1 MKTLTFED
9 IEQEGLLLYKYVRGS
24 VAYGINTEKSDEDIG
39 GVYMQPV
46 ETLCGLGFDYC
57 DEIKDTKGDMV
68 YFELNKFMRLLLKSN
83 PTVLESLFVDDEFVL
98 YEHPIITELK
108 KHRDRFVTK
117 KCFNSFGAYAVSQ
130 IKKCRSLD
138 KKILQDEE
146 KHIERRSSLSFCY
159 TYYNQGSTKIENWL
173 AYRGLRAD
181 CCGLNKIPN
190 MRDEYGVFYDWG
202 QHWELVGYTAND
214 AIKFYLEIGDDE
226 KAYCDKHRMSL
237 RDDKKYRLGRYL
249 YNECNDYWCEVN
261 DGQWYEFSDPIT
273 RPNLHYR
280 GIFKNDESTEVR
292 LSSID
297 DKNDKP
303 ICHLSYNEDGFK
315 KHCKDYKEFM
325 EWKANRNT
333 VRYAE
338 NKDKNYDAKNV
349 SHSFRLMNMCIEI
362 AQGKGFIV
370 NRRGIDREFLLDV
383 KQHKYEYDDI
393 IKMLDEK
400 KIEMDKA
407 IASSTLP
414 DDIDVDFIN
423 NFVVD
428 IRKKQLGILNEI

>member
-9 IEQEGLLLYKYVRGS
+9 IEKEGLLLYKYQRGS
-24 VAYGINTEKSDEDIG
+24 MAQGTFIEGKSDIDTCS
-39 GVYMQPV
+39 VYMAHPDQF
-46 ETLCGLGFDYC
+46 LGLGLDYQ
-57 DEIKDTKGDMV
+57 DEISDKKHDNV
-68 YFELNKFMRLLLKSN
+68 AWEFNKFMRLLIKSN
-83 PTVLESLFVDDEFVL
+83 PTVLEALFVDDEFVL

-108 KHRDRFVTK
+108 KHRERFITK
-117 KCFNSFGAYAVSQ
+117 KCFDSFGGYAVSQ

-146 KHIERRSSLSFCY
+146 QHIERRSALSFCY

-173 AYRGLRAD
+173 AYRGLRPE
-181 CCGLNKIPN
+181 CCGLANIPN
-190 MRDEYGVFYDWG
+190 MRDSYGVFYDWG
-202 QHWELVGYTAND
+202 QHWEIVGYTADD
-214 AIKFYLEIGDDE
+214 AVKHYIKHFGKDFDYRDNE
-226 KAYCDKHRMSL
+226 KYCV
-237 RDDKKYRLGRYL
+237 GRYL
-249 YNECNDYWCEVN
+249 YYECDDYWCEVN
-261 DGQWYEFSDPIT
+261 DGQRYEFTGPIT

-280 GIFKNDESTEVR
+280 GIFKNDESTEVC

-297 DKNDKP
+297 DKNDEP
-303 ICHLSYNEDGFK
+303 ICYMSYNKDGFK
-315 KHCKDYKEFM
+315 KHCKNYKEFM
-325 EWKANRNT
+325 EWKANRNPI
-333 VRYAE
+333 RYAE

-370 NRRGIDREFLLDV
+370 NRRSIDREFLLDV

-393 IKMLDEK
+393 IKLLDAK

-414 DDIDVDFIN
+414 DDIDVDFVN
-423 NFVVD
+423 NFVVN
-428 IRKKQLGILNEI
+428 IRKKQLGIL

>member
-1 MKTLTFED
+1 M
-9 IEQEGLLLYKYVRGS
+9 
-24 VAYGINTEKSDEDIG
+24 
-39 GVYMQPV
+39 
-46 ETLCGLGFDYC
+46 
-57 DEIKDTKGDMV
+57 
-68 YFELNKFMRLLLKSN
+68 
-83 PTVLESLFVDDEFVL
+83 L

-108 KHRDRFVTK
+108 KHRERFITK

-146 KHIERRSSLSFCY
+146 RHIERRSILSFCY

-173 AYRGLRAD
+173 AYRGLRPE
-181 CCGLNKIPN
+181 CCGLTNIPN
-190 MRDEYGVFYDWG
+190 MHDNYGVFYDWG
-202 QHWELVGYTAND
+202 QHWEIVDYTADD
-214 AIKFYLEIGDDE
+214 AVKYYTKHFGEDDKYCDDE
-226 KAYCDKHRMSL
+226 KYC
-237 RDDKKYRLGRYL
+237 LGRYL
-249 YNECNDYWCEVN
+249 YYEHCHWNK
-261 DGQWYEFSDPIT
+261 GQWNGFTDPIT

-280 GIFKNDESTEVR
+280 GIFKNDESTEVC

-303 ICHLSYNEDGFK
+303 ICYMSYNKDGFT

-325 EWKANRNT
+325 EWKANRNP

-349 SHSFRLMNMCIEI
+349 SHAFRLMNMCIEI

-393 IKMLDEK
+393 IKMLDSK

-407 IASSTLP
+407 IASSNLP
-414 DDIDVDFIN
+414 DDIDVDFVN
-423 NFVVD
+423 NFVVN
-428 IRKKQLGILNEI
+428 IRKKQLGIV

>member
-57 DEIKDTKGDMV
+57 DEIRDTKGDMV

-108 KHRDRFVTK
+108 KHRERFITK
-117 KCFNSFGAYAVSQ
+117 KCFDSFGGYAVSQ

-146 KHIERRSSLSFCY
+146 KHIERRSALSFCY
-159 TYYNQGSTKIENWL
+159 TYYNQGSTKIKNWL
-173 AYRGLRAD
+173 AYRGLRPE
-181 CCGLNKIPN
+181 CCGLTNIPN
-190 MRDEYGVFYDWG
+190 MHDNYGVFYDWG
-202 QHWELVGYTAND
+202 QHWEIVGYTAND
-214 AIKFYLEIGDDE
+214 AVKFYLKIGDDI
-226 KAYCDKHRMSL
+226 KAYCDKHHMYL
-237 RDDKKYRLGRYL
+237 REYYKYCLGRYL
-249 YNECNDYWCEVN
+249 YNELGDYIHEVN
-261 DGQWYEFSDPIT
+261 DGEWYDFADPIT

-280 GIFKNDESTEVR
+280 GIFKNDESTEVC

-303 ICHLSYNEDGFK
+303 ICHMSYNKDGFT

-325 EWKANRNT
+325 EWKANRNP

-349 SHSFRLMNMCIEI
+349 SHAFRLMNMCIEI
-362 AQGKGFIV
+362 VQGKGFIV

-393 IKMLDEK
+393 IKLLDAK
-400 KIEMDKA
+400 KIEMDEA

-414 DDIDVDFIN
+414 DDIDVDFVN
-423 NFVVD
+423 NFVVN
-428 IRKKQLGILNEI
+428 IRKKQLGIV

>member
-57 DEIKDTKGDMV
+57 DEIRDTKGDMV

-108 KHRDRFVTK
+108 KHRERFITK
-117 KCFNSFGAYAVSQ
+117 KCFDSFGGYAVSQ

-146 KHIERRSSLSFCY
+146 KHIERRSALSFCY
-159 TYYNQGSTKIENWL
+159 TYYNQGSTKIKNWL
-173 AYRGLRAD
+173 AYRGLRPE
-181 CCGLNKIPN
+181 CCGLTNIPN
-190 MRDEYGVFYDWG
+190 MHDNYGVFYDWG
-202 QHWELVGYTAND
+202 QHWEIVGYTAND
-214 AIKFYLEIGDDE
+214 AVKFYLKIGDDI
-226 KAYCDKHRMSL
+226 KAYCDKHHMYL
-237 RDDKKYRLGRYL
+237 REYYKYCLGRYL
-249 YNECNDYWCEVN
+249 YNELGDYIHEVN
-261 DGQWYEFSDPIT
+261 DGEWYDFADPIT

-280 GIFKNDESTEVR
+280 GIFKNDESTEVC

-303 ICHLSYNEDGFK
+303 ICHMSYNKDGFT
-315 KHCKDYKEFM
+315 KHCKDYKDFM
-325 EWKANRNT
+325 EWKANRNP

-349 SHSFRLMNMCIEI
+349 SHAFRLMNMCVEI

-393 IKMLDEK
+393 IKLLDAK
-400 KIEMDKA
+400 KIEMDEA

-414 DDIDVDFIN
+414 DDIDVDFVN
-423 NFVVD
+423 NFVVN
-428 IRKKQLGILNEI
+428 IRKKQLGIV

>member
-1 MKTLTFED
+1 MVKLDFENID
-9 IEQEGLLLYKYVRGS
+9 KNNLLLYKYVRGS

-108 KHRDRFVTK
+108 KHRERFITK
-117 KCFNSFGAYAVSQ
+117 KCFDSFGGYAVSQ

-159 TYYNQGSTKIENWL
+159 TYYNQGSTKIKNWL
-173 AYRGLRAD
+173 AYRGLRSE
-181 CCGLNKIPN
+181 CCGLAKIPN
-190 MRDEYGVFYDWG
+190 MRDNYGVFYDWG
-202 QHWELVGYTAND
+202 QHWEIVGYTADD
-214 AIKFYLEIGDDE
+214 AVKYYTKHLGEDDKYCDDE
-226 KAYCDKHRMSL
+226 KYC
-237 RDDKKYRLGRYL
+237 LGRYL
-249 YNECNDYWCEVN
+249 YNELGDYMREVN
-261 DGQWYEFSDPIT
+261 KGGQYEFADPIT

-292 LSSID
+292 LSSINN
-297 DKNDKP
+297 KNDKP
-303 ICHLSYNEDGFK
+303 ICHMSYNEDGFK

-325 EWKANRNT
+325 EWKANRNP

-393 IKMLDEK
+393 IKMLDAK

-414 DDIDVDFIN
+414 DDIDVDFVN
-423 NFVVD
+423 NFVVN
-428 IRKKQLGILNEI
+428 IRKKQLGIVL

>member
-1 MKTLTFED
+1 MVKLDFENID
-9 IEQEGLLLYKYVRGS
+9 KNNLLLYKYVRGS

-108 KHRDRFVTK
+108 KHRERFITK
-117 KCFNSFGAYAVSQ
+117 KCFDSFGGYAVSQ

-146 KHIERRSSLSFCY
+146 QHIERRSALSFCY

-173 AYRGLRAD
+173 AYRGLRPE
-181 CCGLNKIPN
+181 CCGLTNIPN
-190 MRDEYGVFYDWG
+190 MRDSYGVFYDWG
-202 QHWELVGYTAND
+202 QHWEIVGYTADD
-214 AIKFYLEIGDDE
+214 AVKHYINHFGKDFDYRDNE
-226 KAYCDKHRMSL
+226 KYCV
-237 RDDKKYRLGRYL
+237 GRYL
-249 YNECNDYWCEVN
+249 YYECEDYWCEVN
-261 DGQWYEFSDPIT
+261 DGQRYEFTDPIT

-280 GIFKNDESTEVR
+280 GIFKNDESTEVC

-297 DKNDKP
+297 DKNDEP
-303 ICHLSYNEDGFK
+303 ICYMSYNKDGFK
-315 KHCKDYKEFM
+315 KHCKNYKEFM
-325 EWKANRNT
+325 EWKANRNP

-393 IKMLDEK
+393 IKLLDAK
-400 KIEMDKA
+400 KIEMDEA

-414 DDIDVDFIN
+414 DDIDVDFVN
-423 NFVVD
+423 NFVVN
-428 IRKKQLGILNEI
+428 IRKKQLGIL

>member
-1 MKTLTFED
+1 MVKLDFENID
-9 IEQEGLLLYKYVRGS
+9 KNNLLLYKYVRGS

-108 KHRDRFVTK
+108 KHRERFITK
-117 KCFNSFGAYAVSQ
+117 KCFDSFGGYAVSQ

-146 KHIERRSSLSFCY
+146 QHIERRSALSFCY

-173 AYRGLRAD
+173 AYRGLRPE
-181 CCGLNKIPN
+181 CCGLTNMPN
-190 MRDEYGVFYDWG
+190 MRDSYGVFYDWG
-202 QHWELVGYTAND
+202 QHWEIVGYTADD
-214 AIKFYLEIGDDE
+214 AVKHYINHFGKDFDYRDNE
-226 KAYCDKHRMSL
+226 KYCV
-237 RDDKKYRLGRYL
+237 GRYL
-249 YNECNDYWCEVN
+249 YYECDDYWCEVN
-261 DGQWYEFSDPIT
+261 DGQRYEFTDPIT

-280 GIFKNDESTEVR
+280 GIFQNDERTEVC

-303 ICHLSYNEDGFK
+303 ICYMSYNKDGFK

-325 EWKANRNT
+325 EWKANRNP

-370 NRRGIDREFLLDV
+370 NRRGIDREFLLDI

-393 IKMLDEK
+393 IKLLDAK
-400 KIEMDKA
+400 KIEMDEA

-414 DDIDVDFIN
+414 DDIDVDFVN
-423 NFVVD
+423 NFVVN
-428 IRKKQLGILNEI
+428 IRKKQLGIL

>member
-1 MKTLTFED
+1 MVKLDFENID
-9 IEQEGLLLYKYVRGS
+9 KNNLLLYKYVRGS

-57 DEIKDTKGDMV
+57 DEIRDTKGDMV

-108 KHRDRFVTK
+108 KHRERFITK
-117 KCFNSFGAYAVSQ
+117 KCFDSFGGYAVSQ

-146 KHIERRSSLSFCY
+146 KHIERRSALSFCY
-159 TYYNQGSTKIENWL
+159 TYYNQGSTKIKNWL
-173 AYRGLRAD
+173 AYRGLRPE
-181 CCGLNKIPN
+181 CCGLTNIPN
-190 MRDEYGVFYDWG
+190 MHDNYGVFYDWG
-202 QHWELVGYTAND
+202 QHWEIVGYTAND
-214 AIKFYLEIGDDE
+214 AVKFYLKIGDDI
-226 KAYCDKHRMSL
+226 KAYCDKHHMYL
-237 RDDKKYRLGRYL
+237 REYYKYCLGRYL
-249 YNECNDYWCEVN
+249 YNELGDYIHEVN
-261 DGQWYEFSDPIT
+261 DGEWYDFADPIT

-280 GIFKNDESTEVR
+280 GIFKNDESTEVC

-303 ICHLSYNEDGFK
+303 ICHMSYNKDGFT
-315 KHCKDYKEFM
+315 KHCKDYKDFM
-325 EWKANRNT
+325 EWKANRNP

-349 SHSFRLMNMCIEI
+349 SHAFRLMNMCIEI

-393 IKMLDEK
+393 IKLLDAK
-400 KIEMDKA
+400 KIEMDEA

-414 DDIDVDFIN
+414 DDIDVDFVN
-423 NFVVD
+423 NFVVN
-428 IRKKQLGILNEI
+428 IRKKQLGIV

>member
-9 IEQEGLLLYKYVRGS
+9 IEKEGLLLYKYQRGS
-24 VAYGINTEKSDEDIG
+24 MAQGTFIEGKSDIDTCS
-39 GVYMQPV
+39 VYMAHTDQ
-46 ETLCGLGFDYC
+46 LLGLGLDYQ
-57 DEIKDTKGDMV
+57 DEISDKKHDNV
-68 YFELNKFMRLLLKSN
+68 AWEFNKFMRLLIKSN
-83 PTVLESLFVDDEFVL
+83 PTVLEALFVDDEFVL

-108 KHRDRFVTK
+108 KHRERFITK
-117 KCFNSFGAYAVSQ
+117 KCFDSFGGYAVSQ

-146 KHIERRSSLSFCY
+146 KHIERRSPLSFCY

-173 AYRGLRAD
+173 AYRGLRPE
-181 CCGLNKIPN
+181 CCGLAKIPN
-190 MRDEYGVFYDWG
+190 MRDNYGVFYDWG
-202 QHWELVGYTAND
+202 QHWEIVGYTADD
-214 AIKFYLEIGDDE
+214 AVKFYLKIGDDE
-226 KAYCDKHRMSL
+226 KAYCDKHHMYLSEYR
-237 RDDKKYRLGRYL
+237 KYCLGRYL
-249 YNECNDYWCEVN
+249 YNELGDYMREVN
-261 DGQWYEFSDPIT
+261 KGEQYEFVDPIT

-292 LSSID
+292 LSSINN
-297 DKNDKP
+297 KNDKP
-303 ICHLSYNEDGFK
+303 ICHMSYNEDGFK
-315 KHCKDYKEFM
+315 KHCRDYKEFM
-325 EWKANRNT
+325 EWKANRNP

-349 SHSFRLMNMCIEI
+349 SHAFRLINMCIEI

-393 IKMLDEK
+393 IKMLDAK

-414 DDIDVDFIN
+414 DDIDVDFVN
-423 NFVVD
+423 NFVVN
-428 IRKKQLGILNEI
+428 IRKKQLRIVL

>member
-1 MKTLTFED
+1 MVKLDFENID
-9 IEQEGLLLYKYVRGS
+9 KNNLLLYKYVRGS

-108 KHRDRFVTK
+108 KHRERFITK
-117 KCFNSFGAYAVSQ
+117 KCFDSFGGYAVSQ

-146 KHIERRSSLSFCY
+146 KHIERRSALSFCY
-159 TYYNQGSTKIENWL
+159 TYYNQGSTKIKNWL
-173 AYRGLRAD
+173 AYRGLRPE
-181 CCGLNKIPN
+181 CCGLTNIPN
-190 MRDEYGVFYDWG
+190 MHDNYGVFYDWG
-202 QHWELVGYTAND
+202 QHWEIVGYTADD
-214 AIKFYLEIGDDE
+214 AVKYYTKHFGEDDKYCDDE
-226 KAYCDKHRMSL
+226 KYC
-237 RDDKKYRLGRYL
+237 LGRYL
-249 YNECNDYWCEVN
+249 YYEHCHWNEGRWNGFTN
-261 DGQWYEFSDPIT
+261 PIT

-280 GIFKNDESTEVR
+280 GIFKNDESTEVC

-303 ICHLSYNEDGFK
+303 ICHMSYNKDGFT
-315 KHCKDYKEFM
+315 KHCKDYKDFM
-325 EWKANRNT
+325 EWKANRNP

-349 SHSFRLMNMCIEI
+349 SHAFRLMNMCIEI

-393 IKMLDEK
+393 IKLLDAK
-400 KIEMDKA
+400 KVEMDEA

-414 DDIDVDFIN
+414 DDIDADFVN
-423 NFVVD
+423 NFVVN
-428 IRKKQLGILNEI
+428 IRKKQLGIV

>member
-57 DEIKDTKGDMV
+57 DEIRDTKGDMV

-108 KHRDRFVTK
+108 KHREHFITK
-117 KCFNSFGAYAVSQ
+117 KCFDSFGGYAVSQ

-146 KHIERRSSLSFCY
+146 KHIERRSALSFCY
-159 TYYNQGSTKIENWL
+159 TYYNQGSTKIKNWL
-173 AYRGLRAD
+173 AYRGLRPE
-181 CCGLNKIPN
+181 CCGLTNIPN
-190 MRDEYGVFYDWG
+190 MHDNYGVFYDWG
-202 QHWELVGYTAND
+202 QHWEIVGYTAND
-214 AIKFYLEIGDDE
+214 AVKFYLKIGDDI
-226 KAYCDKHRMSL
+226 KAYCDKHHMYL
-237 RDDKKYRLGRYL
+237 REYYKYCLGRYL
-249 YNECNDYWCEVN
+249 YNELGDYIHEVN
-261 DGQWYEFSDPIT
+261 DGEWYDFADPIT

-280 GIFKNDESTEVR
+280 GIFKNDESTEVC

-303 ICHLSYNEDGFK
+303 ICYMSYNKDGFT

-325 EWKANRNT
+325 EWKANRNP

-349 SHSFRLMNMCIEI
+349 SHAFRLMNMCIEI

-393 IKMLDEK
+393 IKLLDVK
-400 KIEMDKA
+400 KTEMDEA

-414 DDIDVDFIN
+414 DDIDVDFVN
-423 NFVVD
+423 NFVVN
-428 IRKKQLGILNEI
+428 IRKKQLGIV

>member
-1 MKTLTFED
+1 
-9 IEQEGLLLYKYVRGS
+9 
-24 VAYGINTEKSDEDIG
+24 
-39 GVYMQPV
+39 
-46 ETLCGLGFDYC
+46 
-57 DEIKDTKGDMV
+57 
-68 YFELNKFMRLLLKSN
+68 MRLLIKSN
-83 PTVLESLFVDDEFVL
+83 PTVLEALFVDDEFVL

-108 KHRDRFVTK
+108 KHRERFITK
-117 KCFNSFGAYAVSQ
+117 KCFDSFGGYAVSQ

-146 KHIERRSSLSFCY
+146 KHIERRSALSFCY
-159 TYYNQGSTKIENWL
+159 TYYNQGSTKIKNWL
-173 AYRGLRAD
+173 AYRGLRPE
-181 CCGLNKIPN
+181 CCGLTNIPN
-190 MRDEYGVFYDWG
+190 MHDNYGVFYDWG
-202 QHWELVGYTAND
+202 QHWEIVGYTADD
-214 AIKFYLEIGDDE
+214 AVKYYSEHFEEDDKYCDDE
-226 KAYCDKHRMSL
+226 KYCV
-237 RDDKKYRLGRYL
+237 GRYIS
-249 YNECNDYWCEVN
+249 YECCHWNEEGWN
-261 DGQWYEFSDPIT
+261 GFTSPIT

-280 GIFKNDESTEVR
+280 GIFKNDESTEVC

-303 ICHLSYNEDGFK
+303 ICYMSYNKDGFK

-325 EWKANRNT
+325 EWKANRNP

-349 SHSFRLMNMCIEI
+349 SHAFRLINMCIEI

-393 IKMLDEK
+393 IKLLDAK
-400 KIEMDKA
+400 KIEMDEA

-414 DDIDVDFIN
+414 DDIDVDFVN
-423 NFVVD
+423 NFVVN
-428 IRKKQLGILNEI
+428 IRKKQLGIV

>member
-1 MKTLTFED
+1 MVKLDFENID
-9 IEQEGLLLYKYVRGS
+9 KNNLLLYKYVRGS

-117 KCFNSFGAYAVSQ
+117 KCFDSFGAYAVSQ

-173 AYRGLRAD
+173 AYRGLRPE

-202 QHWELVGYTAND
+202 QHWELVGYNANSAVKHYIRHCEEEED
-214 AIKFYLEIGDDE
+214 KFRDDE
-226 KAYCDKHRMSL
+226 KFCV
-237 RDDKKYRLGRYL
+237 GRYI
-249 YNECNDYWCEVN
+249 YNNYHVCEVN

-325 EWKANRNT
+325 EWKANRNP

-393 IKMLDEK
+393 IKLLDAK
-400 KIEMDKA
+400 KIEMDEA

-414 DDIDVDFIN
+414 DDIDADFVN
-423 NFVVD
+423 NFVVN
-428 IRKKQLGILNEI
+428 IRKKTIRNIE

>member
-1 MKTLTFED
+1 MVKLDFENID
-9 IEQEGLLLYKYVRGS
+9 KNNLLLYKYVRGS

-108 KHRDRFVTK
+108 KHRERFITK
-117 KCFNSFGAYAVSQ
+117 KCFDSFGGYAVSQ

-159 TYYNQGSTKIENWL
+159 TYYNQGSTKIKNWL
-173 AYRGLRAD
+173 AYRGLRPE
-181 CCGLNKIPN
+181 CCGLAKIPN
-190 MRDEYGVFYDWG
+190 MRDNYGVFYDWG
-202 QHWELVGYTAND
+202 QHWEIVGYTADD
-214 AIKFYLEIGDDE
+214 AVKYYTKHLGEDD
-226 KAYCDKHRMSL
+226 KYCDNE
-237 RDDKKYRLGRYL
+237 KYCLGRYL
-249 YNECNDYWCEVN
+249 YNELGDYMREVN
-261 DGQWYEFSDPIT
+261 KGEQYEFVYPIT

-292 LSSID
+292 LSSINN
-297 DKNDKP
+297 KNDKP
-303 ICHLSYNEDGFK
+303 ICHMSYNEDGFK
-315 KHCKDYKEFM
+315 KHCRDYKEFM
-325 EWKANRNT
+325 EWKANRNP

-393 IKMLDEK
+393 IKMLDAK
-400 KIEMDKA
+400 KIEMDEA

-414 DDIDVDFIN
+414 DDIDVDFVN
-423 NFVVD
+423 NFVVN
-428 IRKKQLGILNEI
+428 IRKKQLGIVL

>member
-1 MKTLTFED
+1 MVKLDFENID
-9 IEQEGLLLYKYVRGS
+9 KNNLLLYKYVRGS

-57 DEIKDTKGDMV
+57 DEIRDTKGDMV

-108 KHRDRFVTK
+108 KHRERFITK
-117 KCFNSFGAYAVSQ
+117 KCFDSFGGYAVSQ

-146 KHIERRSSLSFCY
+146 KHIERRSALSFCY
-159 TYYNQGSTKIENWL
+159 TYYNQGSTKIKNWL
-173 AYRGLRAD
+173 AYRGLRPE
-181 CCGLNKIPN
+181 CCGLTNIPN
-190 MRDEYGVFYDWG
+190 MHDNYGVFYDWG
-202 QHWELVGYTAND
+202 QHWEIVGYTAND
-214 AIKFYLEIGDDE
+214 AVKFYLKIGDDI
-226 KAYCDKHRMSL
+226 KAYCDKHHMYL
-237 RDDKKYRLGRYL
+237 REYYKYCLGRYL
-249 YNECNDYWCEVN
+249 YNELGDYIHEVN
-261 DGQWYEFSDPIT
+261 DGEWYDFADPIT

-280 GIFKNDESTEVR
+280 GIFKNDESTEVC

-297 DKNDKP
+297 DKNDKA
-303 ICHLSYNEDGFK
+303 ICHMSYNKDGFT

-325 EWKANRNT
+325 EWKANRNP

-349 SHSFRLMNMCIEI
+349 SHAFRLMNMCIEI

-393 IKMLDEK
+393 IKLLDAK
-400 KIEMDKA
+400 KIEMDEA

-414 DDIDVDFIN
+414 DDIDVDFVN
-423 NFVVD
+423 NFVVN
-428 IRKKQLGILNEI
+428 IRKKQLGIV

>member
-1 MKTLTFED
+1 MVKLDFENID
-9 IEQEGLLLYKYVRGS
+9 KNNLLLYKYVRGS

-202 QHWELVGYTAND
+202 QHWELVDYTAND
-214 AIKFYLEIGDDE
+214 AIKFYLEIGDDGKSYFE
-226 KAYCDKHRMSL
+226 NHRISL
-237 RDDKKYRLGRYL
+237 SDYKKYRLGCYL
-249 YNECNDYWCEVN
+249 YNECDDYWWEVK

-280 GIFKNDESTEVR
+280 GIFKNDDSTAVR

-297 DKNDKP
+297 DNNDKP
-303 ICHLSYNEDGFK
+303 ICHMSYNEDGFK

-325 EWKANRNT
+325 EWKAKRNP
-333 VRYAE
+333 VRYAD

-349 SHSFRLMNMCIEI
+349 SHAFRLMNMCIEI

-383 KQHKYEYDDI
+383 KQHKYEYEDV
-393 IKMLDEK
+393 IKLLDAK

-407 IASSTLP
+407 ISTSTLP
-414 DDIDVDFIN
+414 DDIDVDFVN
-423 NFVVD
+423 DFVVK
-428 IRKKQLGILNEI
+428 IRKKQLGINDI

>member
-57 DEIKDTKGDMV
+57 DEIRDTKGDMV

-83 PTVLESLFVDDEFVL
+83 PTVLEALFVDDEFVL

-108 KHRDRFVTK
+108 KHRERFITK
-117 KCFNSFGAYAVSQ
+117 KCFDSFGGYAVSQ

-146 KHIERRSSLSFCY
+146 KHIERRSALSFCY
-159 TYYNQGSTKIENWL
+159 TYYNQGSTKIKNWL
-173 AYRGLRAD
+173 AYRGLRPE
-181 CCGLNKIPN
+181 CCGLTNIPN
-190 MRDEYGVFYDWG
+190 MHDNYGVFYDWG
-202 QHWELVGYTAND
+202 QHWEIVGYTAND
-214 AIKFYLEIGDDE
+214 AVKFYLKIGDDI
-226 KAYCDKHRMSL
+226 KAYCDKHHMYL
-237 RDDKKYRLGRYL
+237 REYYKYCLGRYL
-249 YNECNDYWCEVN
+249 YNELGDYIHEVN
-261 DGQWYEFSDPIT
+261 DGEWYDFADPIT

-280 GIFKNDESTEVR
+280 GIFKNDESTEVC

-303 ICHLSYNEDGFK
+303 ICYMSYNKDGFT
-315 KHCKDYKEFM
+315 KHCKDYKEFI
-325 EWKANRNT
+325 EWKANRNP

-349 SHSFRLMNMCIEI
+349 SHAFRLMNMCIEI

-393 IKMLDEK
+393 IRMLDAK

-407 IASSTLP
+407 IASSSLP
-414 DDIDVDFIN
+414 DDIDVNFVN
-423 NFVVD
+423 NFVVN
-428 IRKKQLGILNEI
+428 IRKKQLGIV

>member
-1 MKTLTFED
+1 MVKLDFENID
-9 IEQEGLLLYKYVRGS
+9 KNNLLLYKYVRGS

-108 KHRDRFVTK
+108 KHRERFITK
-117 KCFNSFGAYAVSQ
+117 KCFDSFGGYAVSQ

-146 KHIERRSSLSFCY
+146 KHIERRSALSFCY
-159 TYYNQGSTKIENWL
+159 TYYNQGSTKIKNWL
-173 AYRGLRAD
+173 AYRGLRSE
-181 CCGLNKIPN
+181 CCGLAKIPN
-190 MRDEYGVFYDWG
+190 MRDNYGVFYDWG
-202 QHWELVGYTAND
+202 QHWEIVGYTAND
-214 AIKFYLEIGDDE
+214 AVKYYTKHLGEDDKYCDDE
-226 KAYCDKHRMSL
+226 KYC
-237 RDDKKYRLGRYL
+237 LGRYL
-249 YNECNDYWCEVN
+249 YNELGDYMREAN
-261 DGQWYEFSDPIT
+261 KGEQYEFADPIT

-297 DKNDKP
+297 NKDDKP
-303 ICHLSYNEDGFK
+303 ICHMSYNEDGFK

-325 EWKANRNT
+325 EWKANRNP

-349 SHSFRLMNMCIEI
+349 SHSFRLMNMCTEI

-393 IKMLDEK
+393 IKMLDAK

-414 DDIDVDFIN
+414 DDIDVDFVN
-423 NFVVD
+423 NFVVN
-428 IRKKQLGILNEI
+428 IRKKQLGIVL

>member
-1 MKTLTFED
+1 MVKLDFENID
-9 IEQEGLLLYKYVRGS
+9 KNNLLLYKYVRGS

-57 DEIKDTKGDMV
+57 DEIRDTKGDMV

-108 KHRDRFVTK
+108 KHRERFITK
-117 KCFNSFGAYAVSQ
+117 KCFDSFGGYAVSQ

-146 KHIERRSSLSFCY
+146 KHIERRSALSFCY
-159 TYYNQGSTKIENWL
+159 TYYNQGSTKIKNWL
-173 AYRGLRAD
+173 AYRGLRPE
-181 CCGLNKIPN
+181 CCGLTNIPN
-190 MRDEYGVFYDWG
+190 MHDNYGVFYDWG
-202 QHWELVGYTAND
+202 QHWEIVGYTAND
-214 AIKFYLEIGDDE
+214 AVKFYLKIGDDI
-226 KAYCDKHRMSL
+226 KAYCDKHHMYL
-237 RDDKKYRLGRYL
+237 REYYKYCLGRYL
-249 YNECNDYWCEVN
+249 YNELGDYIHEVN
-261 DGQWYEFSDPIT
+261 DGEWYDFADPIT

-280 GIFKNDESTEVR
+280 GIFKNDESTEVC

-303 ICHLSYNEDGFK
+303 ICHMSYNKDGFT

-325 EWKANRNT
+325 EWKANRNP

-349 SHSFRLMNMCIEI
+349 SHAFRLMSMCIEI

-393 IKMLDEK
+393 IKLLDAK
-400 KIEMDKA
+400 KIEMDEA

-414 DDIDVDFIN
+414 DDIDVDFVN
-423 NFVVD
+423 NFVVN
-428 IRKKQLGILNEI
+428 IRKKQLGIV

>member
-1 MKTLTFED
+1 MVKLDFENID
-9 IEQEGLLLYKYVRGS
+9 KNNLLLYKYVRGS

-83 PTVLESLFVDDEFVL
+83 PTVLEALFVDDEFVL

-108 KHRDRFVTK
+108 KHRERFITK
-117 KCFNSFGAYAVSQ
+117 KCFDSFGGYAVSQ

-146 KHIERRSSLSFCY
+146 KHIERRSALSFCY
-159 TYYNQGSTKIENWL
+159 TYYNQGSTKIKNWL
-173 AYRGLRAD
+173 AYRGLRPE
-181 CCGLNKIPN
+181 CCGLTNIPN
-190 MRDEYGVFYDWG
+190 MHDNYGVFYDWG
-202 QHWELVGYTAND
+202 QHWEIVGYKAND
-214 AIKFYLEIGDDE
+214 AVKFYLKIGDDI
-226 KAYCDKHRMSL
+226 KAYCDKHHMYL
-237 RDDKKYRLGRYL
+237 REYYKYCLGRYL
-249 YNECNDYWCEVN
+249 YNELGDYIHEVN
-261 DGQWYEFSDPIT
+261 DGEWYDFADPIT

-280 GIFKNDESTEVR
+280 GIFKNDESTEVC

-303 ICHLSYNEDGFK
+303 ICHMSYNKDGFT

-325 EWKANRNT
+325 EWKANRNP

-349 SHSFRLMNMCIEI
+349 SHAFRLMNMCVEI

-393 IKMLDEK
+393 IKLLDAK
-400 KIEMDKA
+400 KIEMDEA

-414 DDIDVDFIN
+414 DDIDVDFVN
-423 NFVVD
+423 NFVVN
-428 IRKKQLGILNEI
+428 IRKKQLGIV

>member
-57 DEIKDTKGDMV
+57 DEIRDTKGDMV

-108 KHRDRFVTK
+108 KHRERFITK
-117 KCFNSFGAYAVSQ
+117 KCFDSFGGYAVSQ

-146 KHIERRSSLSFCY
+146 KHIERRSALSFCY
-159 TYYNQGSTKIENWL
+159 TYYNQGSTKIKNWL
-173 AYRGLRAD
+173 AYRGLRPE
-181 CCGLNKIPN
+181 CCGLTNIPN
-190 MRDEYGVFYDWG
+190 MHDNYGVFYDWG
-202 QHWELVGYTAND
+202 QHWEIVGYTAND
-214 AIKFYLEIGDDE
+214 AVKFYLKIGDDI
-226 KAYCDKHRMSL
+226 KAYCDKHHMYL
-237 RDDKKYRLGRYL
+237 REYYKYCLGRYL
-249 YNECNDYWCEVN
+249 YNELGDYIHEVN
-261 DGQWYEFSDPIT
+261 DGEWYDFADPIT

-280 GIFKNDESTEVR
+280 GIFKNDESTEVC

-297 DKNDKP
+297 DKNDKA
-303 ICHLSYNEDGFK
+303 ICHMSYNKDGFT

-325 EWKANRNT
+325 EWKANRNP

-349 SHSFRLMNMCIEI
+349 SHAFRLMNMCIEI

-393 IKMLDEK
+393 IKLLDAK
-400 KIEMDKA
+400 KIEMDEA

-414 DDIDVDFIN
+414 DDIDVDFVN
-423 NFVVD
+423 NFVVN
-428 IRKKQLGILNEI
+428 IRKKQLGIV

>member
-108 KHRDRFVTK
+108 KHRERFITK
-117 KCFNSFGAYAVSQ
+117 KCFDSFGGYAVSQ

-146 KHIERRSSLSFCY
+146 KHIERRSALSFCY
-159 TYYNQGSTKIENWL
+159 TYYNQGSTKIKNWL
-173 AYRGLRAD
+173 AYRGLRSE
-181 CCGLNKIPN
+181 CCGLAKIPN
-190 MRDEYGVFYDWG
+190 MRDNYGVFYDWG
-202 QHWELVGYTAND
+202 QHWEIVGYTAND
-214 AIKFYLEIGDDE
+214 AVKYYTKHLGEDDKYCDDE
-226 KAYCDKHRMSL
+226 KYC
-237 RDDKKYRLGRYL
+237 LGRYL
-249 YNECNDYWCEVN
+249 YNELGDYMSEVN
-261 DGQWYEFSDPIT
+261 KGGQYEFADPIT
-273 RPNLHYR
+273 RSNLHYR

-297 DKNDKP
+297 NKDDKP
-303 ICHLSYNEDGFK
+303 ICHMSYNEDGFK

-325 EWKANRNT
+325 EWKANRNP

-349 SHSFRLMNMCIEI
+349 SHSFRLMNMCTEI

-393 IKMLDEK
+393 IKMLDAK

-407 IASSTLP
+407 ITSSTLP
-414 DDIDVDFIN
+414 DDIDVDFVN
-423 NFVVD
+423 NFVVN
-428 IRKKQLGILNEI
+428 IRKKQLGIVL